1 MPVPSATD
9 LRFYALLAAIAVYAG
24 WGSPTPDSPGVP
36 EFLTGL
42 LLLAAAGV
50 GPLAAALVLPPRT
63 PWRMAAW
70 GLLVYGLTVP
80 VAAGL
85 LAGNPVEGMLRDV
98 IPFLFLLLPLFLTPL
113 AERKPVFRSHLTL
126 AAAGLGI
133 VFALR
138 VLAPMPGFAAPA
150 GDPLYLANAP
160 TVLFAGLYAAGAAG
174 FALYRAGG
182 INRRG
187 WASAAVCAAAALPP
201 LAVMAVIGQR
211 ASMGAVAAGAAVL
224 LLAAAAKRPLRAAVP
239 ALALLLLAVWFW
251 PALSG
256 LAHGLARKTEMVGF
270 NMRAQEARAVLDALG
285 ASPSAVLFGRGWG
298 ASVASPAV
306 GGMTVNFTH
315 SLITTYWLKTGL
327 AGLCL
332 ALGYLA
338 ALGAALPRLIFR
350 NPVLGLALAAPF
362 LIDILLYA
370 SFKSLDFG
378 LILLLIALWGEAGQ
392 GCRTSPFVV
401 SRNSSH

>member
-1 MPVPSATD
+1 MPVPSAAD
-9 LRFYALLAAIAVYAG
+9 LRFYALLAAVAVYAG

-42 LLLAAAGV
+42 LLLAAAGI
-50 GPLAAALVLPPRT
+50 GPVAAALVLPPRA
-63 PWRMAAW
+63 PWRIAAW
-70 GLLVYGLTVP
+70 VLLVYGLTVP
-80 VAAGL
+80 VAAGV

-98 IPFLFLLLPLFLTPL
+98 IPFLFLLLPLFLTPV
-113 AERKPVFRSHLTL
+113 AERRPVFRSHLTL
-126 AAAGLGI
+126 AAAALGI

-138 VLAPMPGFAAPA
+138 VLAPVPGLAATA

-174 FALYRAGG
+174 FALYRARGG
-182 INRRG
+182 AKA
-187 WASAAVCAAAALPP
+187 WAAAVLCAAAAFPP
-201 LAVMAVIGQR
+201 LAVMAMIGQR
-211 ASMGAVAAGAAVL
+211 ASMGAALACAAAL
-224 LLAAAAKRPLRAAVP
+224 ILTAAAKRPLRAAVP
-239 ALALLLLAVWFW
+239 ALALLLLAAWFW

-256 LAHGLARKTEMVGF
+256 LALGLARKTEMVGF
-270 NMRAQEARAVLDALG
+270 NMRVQEARTVLDALG
-285 ASPSAVLFGRGWG
+285 ASLPAVLFGKGWG
-298 ASVASPAV
+298 AAVASPAV

-315 SLITTYWLKTGL
+315 SLVTTYWLKTGL
-327 AGLCL
+327 AGLCA

-338 ALGAALPRLIFR
+338 ALGLMLPRLIFR

-362 LIDILLYA
+362 LIDVLLYA

-392 GCRTSPFVV
+392 GCRSSPFVV
-401 SRNSSH
+401 SRNSSR